1 MEARRAK
8 LPPWHALWLSGGGSG
23 YSRRQRRT
31 IDAALALRLRAL
43 RRSMMEIATTWTP
56 AAYDRTAAHWHL
68 TPSEVSGGSILS
80 RPPQPA
86 PPAVLS

>member
-1 MEARRAK
+1 MEVDAPQKFSFTEKARDRAANR
-8 LPPWHALWLSGGGSG
+8 L
-23 YSRRQRRT
+23 SRRKK
-31 IDAALALRLRAL
+31 

-80 RPPQPA
+80 WPPQPA